1 MVMPTYEDIMLPFLK
16 RLADGQVHSLKELR
30 QVLADDLQ
38 LTEEERNRQL
48 PSGLQSIFYNRL
60 SWARTYLKKAM
71 LIEAKAVGQFQITD
85 RGRKILQQN
94 PGRINNRLLAQFN
107 EFKQFKPHYPVKTGD
122 SLEIVGA
129 NDVDKTPSEMIH
141 SYYQELR
148 SALAEEL
155 LQQILDCSP
164 AFFEHLVLD
173 LLLKMGYGGS
183 REDAAQVVGKSGD
196 GGIDGIIK
204 EDRLGLD
211 LIYVQAKR
219 WKGSIGSPEIHGFI
233 GALQLKAAHKGIFI
247 TTSTFTPA
255 AREAAIKAGTR
266 IVLMDGI
273 QLTQLMIEYGVGV
286 TTETVYEVKRIDSD
300 YFLEE

>member
-1 MVMPTYEDIMLPFLK
+1 MAMPTYEDIMLPFLK

-48 PSGLQSIFYNRL
+48 PSGLQSVFYNRL

-85 RGRKILQQN
+85 RGRMILQQN

-107 EFKQFKPHYPVKTGD
+107 EFQQFKPHHPVKAGD
-122 SLEIVGA
+122 SLEIVGV
-129 NDVDKTPSEMIH
+129 NDVDKTPSEIIY

-204 EDRLGLD
+204 ENRLGLD

-219 WKGSIGSPEIHGFI
+219 WKGSVGSPEIQGFI
-233 GALQLKAAHKGIFI
+233 GALQLKTAQKGIFI